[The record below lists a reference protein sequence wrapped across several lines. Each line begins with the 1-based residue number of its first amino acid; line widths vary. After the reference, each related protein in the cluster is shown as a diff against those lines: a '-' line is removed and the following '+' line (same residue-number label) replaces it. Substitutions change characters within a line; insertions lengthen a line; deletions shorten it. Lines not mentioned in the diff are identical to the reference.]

1 MATPLL
7 PPGGQRAQIVYS
19 LIARERSVVVEYSPL
34 TGNFTTVAR
43 MVLEKLPALA
53 PGHKRSYVYDQFVFH
68 YAVARAG
75 LTFLCLADRNLGR
88 EAPYKFLQGVGDRW
102 TPDMSVEAQ
111 QQLLRQQ
118 MTAANE
124 GDTLARVRQQ
134 LAEVSDQM
142 VENIDKVIARQERI
156 ELLVEKSD
164 ALDRTAAAFRREATD
179 LRRALWWRGVRTRVY
194 LFAVIAFFFMIAL
207 WRYRQTQNSPKS

>member
-7 PPGGQRAQIVYS
+7 SGQRAQIVYS
-19 LIARERSVVVEYSPL
+19 LIARERSVSAEYSPL

-43 MVLEKLPALA
+43 VVLEKLPALA
-53 PGHKRSYVYDQFVFH
+53 PGQKRSYVYDQFVFH
-68 YAVARAG
+68 YIVARTG
-75 LTFLCLADRNLGR
+75 LTFLCLADRALGR
-88 EAPYKFLQGVGDRW
+88 ETPYKFLDSLGERW
-102 TPDMSVEAQ
+102 TADLSAEAQ

-118 MTAANE
+118 MATANE
-124 GDTLARVRQQ
+124 GDTLSRVRQQ

-179 LRRALWWRGVRTRVY
+179 LRRALWWRGVRSRVY
-194 LFAVIAFFFMIAL
+194 LFAILAL
-207 WRYRQTQNSPKS
+207 FLMLAIWKYRSS

>member
-1 MATPLL
+1 MSAPLI
-7 PPGGQRAQIVYS
+7 PRAQIVYS
-19 LIARERSVVVEYSPL
+19 LIARERTVVAEFSPL

-43 MVLEKLPALA
+43 MVLEKLPAQA
-53 PGHKRSYVYDQFVFH
+53 PGQKRSYVYDQFIFH
-68 YAVARAG
+68 YTTARAG
-75 LTFLCLADRNLGR
+75 LTFLCLADRALGR
-88 EAPYKFLQGVGDRW
+88 EAPYKFLDTVSDRW
-102 TPDMSVEAQ
+102 SPELSTESQ

-118 MTAANE
+118 MSAANE
-124 GDTLARVRQQ
+124 GDTLSRVRQQ

-194 LFAVIAFFFMIAL
+194 LCAVVVLFLVIAF
-207 WRYRQTQNSPKS
+207 WRYRSNS